1 MVAVV
6 GCDPSFGGRDGTGL
20 VAIIDGRVIEAQEV
34 RADFFPL
41 VALACDFAERYRAH
55 LVVDATGTGRPFFE
69 ACQDRHK
76 SPVTGVSFGRPETP
90 VKQEGALW
98 KAPSAFIWQAA
109 ARMVQDGRVRFA
121 ENCEGERL
129 LTEQLTRVMSA
140 KTPSG
145 QDRVTGKQGRKRD
158 DVATAFAL
166 ACWGLAHPPEREAMP
181 TVEPVPVREVVA
193 GRESRVPAFA
203 GRMWG

>member
-1 MVAVV
+1 MRVV
-6 GCDPSFGGRDGTGL
+6 GCDPSFGGRDATGL
-20 VAIIDGRVIEAQEV
+20 VAIIDGCVVEAREV

-69 ACQDRHK
+69 ACQDRHRG
-76 SPVTGVSFGRPETP
+76 SVTGVSFGRPETL

-98 KAPSAFIWQAA
+98 KSPSAFIWQAA
-109 ARMVQDGRVRFA
+109 AKVVQDGRVSFA
-121 ENCEGERL
+121 ETCEGERL

-166 ACWGLAHPPEREAMP
+166 ACWGLDHPPEPEAWP
-181 TVEPVPVREVVA
+181 VTQPVPVREVVT
-193 GRESRVPAFA
+193 GRASRVPLLGVRRYA
-203 GRMWG
+203 